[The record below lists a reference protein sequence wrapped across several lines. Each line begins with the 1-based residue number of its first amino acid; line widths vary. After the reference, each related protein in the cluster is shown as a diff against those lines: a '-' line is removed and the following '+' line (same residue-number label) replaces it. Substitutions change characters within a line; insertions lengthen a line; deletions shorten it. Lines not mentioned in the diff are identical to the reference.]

1 MARSNGGKAKAFFR
15 ANPSGAFDQYLQ
27 DIQKLPLIKD
37 PAEERRLA
45 RRVQRGDEKAAERLV
60 TANLRF
66 VISYVK
72 KYQGHGLDLSELVAI
87 GNEGLLKAVKKFDPD
102 QGVKF
107 ISYAVWWVRQAVLK
121 ALAEQT
127 RSVRIPLNQNSQL
140 IRMSRTETYLSQEL
154 GREPTDDEI
163 ALALEDTVEN
173 VRTARRMTAAELSL
187 DAPVDRTDKD
197 AATLGERF
205 AGQEGGEIEEKTDG
219 KLMREFIDRIFQ
231 KYLTPRERK
240 ILYLYYGL
248 AAFFEAVIEV
258 EDLPLAGGEVF
269 LEDAVDE
276 LTHQLAVGL
285 LLDLAALLAGEPLA
299 QRGGVLVGA
308 IHGGVE
314 RQLGGRHAARGADVF
329 NGVFEGQG
337 DFVVGGFATEL
348 LRQVCLGAA
357 HADQLR
363 VLVQRDADAAGL
375 LGQRLQHRL
384 PHPPHRVRDEL
395 HTLVGIELL
404 HRLEQPFVSD
414 GDQLGEI
421 ETVTLILL
429 DVGDDESEVGC
440 HQALGGFFIAPLHP
454 PRQPALLGGV
464 FDQGQLL
471 DVLEVLVEGA
481 GRIGTKERL
490 RLTSVRPRHS

>member
-15 ANPSGAFDQYLQ
+15 TTPSGAFDQYLQ

-140 IRMSRTETYLSQEL
+140 L
-154 GREPTDDEI
+154 
-163 ALALEDTVEN
+163 
-173 VRTARRMTAAELSL
+173 RMTAAELSL
-187 DAPVDRTDKD
+187 DAPVDRSDKD

-248 AAFFEAVIEV
+248 EEGSEAMTLEKIGALMGVTRERIRQIRERAFEKLRESPDGKALKGFWRAA
-258 EDLPLAGGEVF
+258 
-269 LEDAVDE
+269 
-276 LTHQLAVGL
+276 
-285 LLDLAALLAGEPLA
+285 
-299 QRGGVLVGA
+299 
-308 IHGGVE
+308 
-314 RQLGGRHAARGADVF
+314 
-329 NGVFEGQG
+329 
-337 DFVVGGFATEL
+337 
-348 LRQVCLGAA
+348 
-357 HADQLR
+357 
-363 VLVQRDADAAGL
+363 
-375 LGQRLQHRL
+375 
-384 PHPPHRVRDEL
+384 
-395 HTLVGIELL
+395 
-404 HRLEQPFVSD
+404 
-414 GDQLGEI
+414 
-421 ETVTLILL
+421 
-429 DVGDDESEVGC
+429 
-440 HQALGGFFIAPLHP
+440 
-454 PRQPALLGGV
+454 
-464 FDQGQLL
+464 
-471 DVLEVLVEGA
+471 
-481 GRIGTKERL
+481 
-490 RLTSVRPRHS
+490 

>member
-15 ANPSGAFDQYLQ
+15 TTPSGAFDQYLQ

-140 IRMSRTETYLSQEL
+140 IRMSRTETYQEL
-154 GREPTDDEI
+154 GREPTDNEI
-163 ALALEDTVEN
+163 AQALEDSVEN

-205 AGQEGGEIEEKTDG
+205 AGQEGGEIEERTDG

-248 AAFFEAVIEV
+248 EEGSEAMTLEKIGALMGVTRERIRQIRERAFEKLRESPDGKALKGFWRAA
-258 EDLPLAGGEVF
+258 
-269 LEDAVDE
+269 
-276 LTHQLAVGL
+276 
-285 LLDLAALLAGEPLA
+285 
-299 QRGGVLVGA
+299 
-308 IHGGVE
+308 
-314 RQLGGRHAARGADVF
+314 
-329 NGVFEGQG
+329 
-337 DFVVGGFATEL
+337 
-348 LRQVCLGAA
+348 
-357 HADQLR
+357 
-363 VLVQRDADAAGL
+363 
-375 LGQRLQHRL
+375 
-384 PHPPHRVRDEL
+384 
-395 HTLVGIELL
+395 
-404 HRLEQPFVSD
+404 
-414 GDQLGEI
+414 
-421 ETVTLILL
+421 
-429 DVGDDESEVGC
+429 
-440 HQALGGFFIAPLHP
+440 
-454 PRQPALLGGV
+454 
-464 FDQGQLL
+464 
-471 DVLEVLVEGA
+471 
-481 GRIGTKERL
+481 
-490 RLTSVRPRHS
+490 